1 MKTKSKQW
9 LFLPLLLALLCLLP
23 VFGFAKADDDPT
35 LYTYSYLVDYNRSKE
50 HDPDVPAYYLY
61 SVPHIL
67 ANLEYKTVVIDH
79 TIYQLVQGKRVSKPY
94 YRVVC
99 YFDSMEALQTKTKI
113 NLVDE
118 IDGIPVTRIEL
129 DCTDGDN
136 IGTTPYSEKVTSI
149 RLPKNLTYIGPY
161 TFSCLPNLKKYRI
174 PEGVTEIGKWAFLGA
189 ENLTSITIPESVTT
203 IGRESFY
210 NCMNLKKITFPS
222 KIHEIENGAFFNCR
236 SLKTV
241 TFKPLNDPTQ
251 GVRLRRDV
259 FHNCYSLTKVTLPE
273 NANSVGLYPYAF
285 YGCKS
290 LKTIKNMDKVQ
301 RLNAHTFDGCKSLT
315 SVTVSPQII
324 DISPQALKKLP
335 LKKLRVL
342 ATDPAFLLT
351 KNDRPAG
358 KGGYDGNDFLKT
370 LPKTCKVYVKTAAMK
385 QAFVNAGCTNKISVK
400 ADLA

>member
-1 MKTKSKQW
+1 MFIPS
-9 LFLPLLLALLCLLP
+9 
-23 VFGFAKADDDPT
+23 
-35 LYTYSYLVDYNRSKE
+35 
-50 HDPDVPAYYLY
+50 
-61 SVPHIL
+61 IL
-67 ANLEYKTVVIDH
+67 ANESNY
-79 TIYQLVQGKRVSKPY
+79 P
-94 YRVVC
+94 
-99 YFDSMEALQTKTKI
+99 ALQTKTKI
-113 NLVDE
+113 NLADE
-118 IDGIPVTRIEL
+118 IGGIPVTRIEL
-129 DCTDGDN
+129 DRASAGGGK
-136 IGTTPYSEKVTSI
+136 IPYSEKVTTI
-149 RLPKNLTYIGPY
+149 RFPKNLTYVGSY
-161 TFSCLPNLKKYRI
+161 TFSALPNLKKFRV
-174 PEGVTEIGKWAFLGA
+174 PASVTEIGTRAFYGIA
-189 ENLTSITIPESVTT
+189 RLTSVSVPESVTT
-203 IGRESFY
+203 IGENAFY
-210 NCMNLKKITFPS
+210 NCRNLKKATIAGNVQ
-222 KIHEIENGAFFNCR
+222 EIGESAFYDCR

-241 TFKPLNDPTQ
+241 TFQPLNDPAK
-251 GVRLRRDV
+251 GLLLNEDV

-324 DISPQALKKLP
+324 GIAPQALKKLP